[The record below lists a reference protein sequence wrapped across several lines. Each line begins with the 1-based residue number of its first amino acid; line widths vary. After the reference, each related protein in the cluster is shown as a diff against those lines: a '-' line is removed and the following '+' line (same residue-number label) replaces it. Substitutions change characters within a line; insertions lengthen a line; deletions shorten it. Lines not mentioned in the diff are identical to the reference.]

1 MFLFTGYITV
11 TAEPTCVNERC
22 SLSRGKKNACKKFSE
37 KISEESKKHQHICVL
52 KFLPSFYSN
61 GEESNMYAKHKG
73 TKYVYYAYIFE
84 YHLSVKAVCVFL
96 MNSFCFFNYVEPLVT
111 KHSKHSLE
119 V

>member
-1 MFLFTGYITV
+1 MF
-11 TAEPTCVNERC
+11 
-22 SLSRGKKNACKKFSE
+22 SLQGKKKACKKFSE
-37 KISEESKKHQHICVL
+37 KILKESKKHQHICVL

-73 TKYVYYAYIFE
+73 TKYVYYTYIFE